1 MKYKLINKEIK
12 SNYLKEF
19 LVERGVTDIDGFLNP
34 NSSFLQEPEGLAN
47 IEEAAFKLLSY
58 VQGKSKI
65 LVVVDADV
73 DGFTS
78 SAIIYQY
85 IKKLDAEADI
95 DFILHEHKGH
105 GLSDL
110 IEDII
115 NGKKV
120 YDLIIIPDAGTNDY
134 NYIEMLAQLNTFVII
149 LDHHILNDDSLISNN
164 CILVNNQTSPNYKNK
179 DLTGAG
185 VTWQF
190 CRMLDKM
197 TTFNYA
203 KDLIDLAAL
212 GIISDMGS
220 ILSLENRYIIEEG
233 LKNIKNFFFESACQ
247 KQDYSMGG
255 KKNYITVAFYITP
268 LLNSLIRVGSQPEKE
283 RLFMAMIDGHQ
294 LVPCNKR
301 GAKGTFEKVA
311 IESLRECTNTKS
323 KQDKITTNAMEQLNV
338 KIFNNNLLDNK
349 VLFVELEDE
358 DDFPQEVNGLVAMKL
373 SAHHKHPTLLGRLN
387 SEGDIKGSIRGLNNS
402 DMGSFRDML
411 LGSGLFEYVSGHDGA
426 AGFSI
431 PKKNIDK
438 LMEYSNSILAD
449 INFNEDYYDVNFVRF
464 AADKDIPDII
474 LELGSRPDIWGQNNK
489 EPYIY
494 VSDINLK
501 KSDIQIIGARKDTLK
516 FEKFGVTYI
525 KFFAKD
531 LIAELEN
538 YDEIKME
545 VVGKANVNEWG
556 GRVTPQIMIENYEIK
571 DNEYGF

>member
-19 LVERGVTDIDGFLNP
+19 LVERGVTDIEGFLNP

-85 IKKLDAEADI
+85 IKKLDTEADI

-110 IEDII
+110 IEDIV

-134 NYIEMLAQLNTFVII
+134 HYIEMLAQLNTFVII
-149 LDHHILNDDSLISNN
+149 LDHHILNEDSLISNN

-203 KDLIDLAAL
+203 NDFIDLAAL

-323 KQDKITTNAMEQLNV
+323 KQDKITTNAMEQLNI

-449 INFNEDYYDVNFVRF
+449 VNFNEDYYDVNFVRF

-474 LELGSRPDIWGQNNK
+474 LELGGRPDIWGQNNK

-501 KSDIQIIGARKDTLK
+501 KSDIQVIGARKDTLK

-525 KFFAKD
+525 KFFAKE
-531 LIAELEN
+531 LIAELEE

-545 VVGKANVNEWG
+545 IVGKVNVNEWG

>member
-85 IKKLDAEADI
+85 IKKLDTEADI

-110 IEDII
+110 IEDIL

-203 KDLIDLAAL
+203 NDLIDLAAL

-255 KKNYITVAFYITP
+255 KKNYVSVAFYITP

-283 RLFMAMIDGHQ
+283 RLFLAMIDGHQ

-438 LMEYSNSILAD
+438 LMEYSNNILAD

-464 AADKDIPDII
+464 AADKDIADII
-474 LELGSRPDIWGQNNK
+474 LDLGSRPDIWGQNNK

-501 KSDIQIIGARKDTLK
+501 KSDIQIIGARKDTVK
-516 FEKFGVTYI
+516 FEKFGVVYI

-545 VVGKANVNEWG
+545 VVGKANLNEWA